1 MNIIIERLLDSIG
14 DIDDSFLL
22 EAETADITRA
32 KVAKRKQIAKYSA
45 AGVAVSVGIAAVA
58 YLVFKPRKPLTISA

>member
-22 EAETADITRA
+22 EAENADITGA
-32 KVAKRKQIAKYSA
+32 KVAKRRRIAKYSA

-58 YLVFKPRKPLTISA
+58 YWVFRPAKVAKSA